1 MCILSYPKTPRENL
15 CQAAR
20 HHLTCHII
28 FTDCLHIPGFFVV
41 AMTQWMK
48 TGRFSRDADVSL
60 LRAHSIENLS
70 KGRADW
76 TTVLVGIWRKG
87 SINFGMRVYIS
98 YVRWEKTWKTRLWQ
112 PKRNRLLAH
121 PSTGIHAR
129 PAVQEQSEKV
139 VGSEGKCCQ
148 KYSDKMSLEK
158 GRPFMRVDSHRAD
171 IKDRTQRC
179 TCSTE
184 AEFHRVH

>member
-1 MCILSYPKTPRENL
+1 MHSIVSENPTRKRVSSSSTSSDLPHNIYWLFAHTGILRGRDDAMNEN
-15 CQAAR
+15 R
-20 HHLTCHII
+20 SI
-28 FTDCLHIPGFFVV
+28 
-41 AMTQWMK
+41 
-48 TGRFSRDADVSL
+48 FSRCWCEFVACTLDWEFEQRTSWL
-60 LRAHSIENLS
+60 NNCTCRNMKKRINQLRNESIYFLCKMRKNMKNTPVTTQVESFACAPVHRNS
-70 KGRADW
+70 CTTRRSRAE
-76 TTVLVGIWRKG
+76 RK
-87 SINFGMRVYIS
+87 
-98 YVRWEKTWKTRLWQ
+98 L
-112 PKRNRLLAH
+112 
-121 PSTGIHAR
+121 
-129 PAVQEQSEKV
+129 

>member
-1 MCILSYPKTPRENL
+1 MCILSYPKTPRENV

-87 SINFGMRVYIS
+87 SINFGMSVYIS
-98 YVRWEKTWKTRLWQ
+98 YVRWGKHEKHACDNPSGIDCLRTRPQEFMHDPPFKSRAKISWLWRKMLSKVLRQ
-112 PKRNRLLAH
+112 NVIGEGQTLYESRLA
-121 PSTGIHAR
+121 
-129 PAVQEQSEKV
+129 
-139 VGSEGKCCQ
+139 
-148 KYSDKMSLEK
+148 
-158 GRPFMRVDSHRAD
+158 
-171 IKDRTQRC
+171 
-179 TCSTE
+179 
-184 AEFHRVH
+184 

>member
-1 MCILSYPKTPRENL
+1 MHSIVSENPTRKRVSSSSTSSDLPHNIYWLFAHTGILRGRDDAMNEN
-15 CQAAR
+15 R
-20 HHLTCHII
+20 SI
-28 FTDCLHIPGFFVV
+28 
-41 AMTQWMK
+41 
-48 TGRFSRDADVSL
+48 FSRCWCEFVACTLDWEFEQRTSWL
-60 LRAHSIENLS
+60 NNCTCRNMKKRINQLRNECIYFLCE
-70 KGRADW
+70 
-76 TTVLVGIWRKG
+76 
-87 SINFGMRVYIS
+87 MR
-98 YVRWEKTWKTRLWQ
+98 KTWKTRLWQ

-121 PSTGIHAR
+121 PSTRIHAR